1 MSARRAVIVDV
12 CRSAFGR
19 GRENGALAGL
29 HPVDL
34 YAEVIASLVERRGID
49 PVLIEDV
56 ITGCVIQVAEQAGN
70 IGRQAALAAGLPE
83 SVPAVTLDRKCGSAQ
98 QAIDFAAQGV
108 IAGAYDVVI
117 AGGVEMMGTVP
128 MRINRMGKDSEGPRF
143 KARYPQ
149 GLIHQGISADL
160 IAARYGLTR
169 DAQDAYALR
178 SNQRAAADAAEPAAH
193 AGGTARDI
201 VALEV
206 PQAEGGSRLVSRDE
220 GIRGDTSFEKLQ
232 SLKTPFEDAAMAAR
246 FPEIRWSV
254 TAGNASQVSDGAAAL
269 LICEEQTA
277 IRLGLA
283 PRAAITHFAVS
294 GDDPLMM
301 LTGVIPAT
309 RKLLQ
314 RAGLRIDE
322 IDAFEV
328 NEAFASVVLAWQQ
341 AVGADPERVN
351 VFGGAIAIGHPVG
364 ASGGRLMA
372 NLLRVLEAKQ
382 GRYGL
387 QTMCESGGMANATL
401 IERI

>member
-12 CRSAFGR
+12 VRSPFGR
-19 GRENGALAGL
+19 GRENGALAGV

-34 YAEVIASLVERRGID
+34 YAETIASLVRRTNID
-49 PVLIEDV
+49 PALVEDV
-56 ITGCVIQVAEQAGN
+56 VTGCVIQVAEQAGN

-83 SVPAVTLDRKCGSAQ
+83 TVPAVTLDRKCGSAQ

-149 GLIHQGISADL
+149 GLVHQGISADL

-178 SNQRAAADAAEPAAH
+178 SHRRAAADASDAAAC
-193 AGGTARDI
+193 AGGSARDL
-201 VALEV
+201 VAIEV
-206 PQAEGGSRLVSRDE
+206 PQAGGGVKRVTADE
-220 GIRGDTSFEKLQ
+220 GIRGDTTIEKLAA
-232 SLKTPFEDAAMAAR
+232 LKTPFEDAAMAAR

-277 IRLGLA
+277 ARLGLA
-283 PRAAITHFAVS
+283 PRAAITHFAVT
-294 GDDPLMM
+294 GDDPLLM

-309 RKLLQ
+309 RKLL
-314 RAGLRIDE
+314 
-322 IDAFEV
+322 
-328 NEAFASVVLAWQQ
+328 
-341 AVGADPERVN
+341 
-351 VFGGAIAIGHPVG
+351 
-364 ASGGRLMA
+364 
-372 NLLRVLEAKQ
+372 
-382 GRYGL
+382 
-387 QTMCESGGMANATL
+387 
-401 IERI
+401 

>member
-12 CRSAFGR
+12 VRTPFGR
-19 GRENGALAGL
+19 GRENGALTGV

-34 YAEVIASLVERRGID
+34 YAATIASLVRRTGID
-49 PVLIEDV
+49 PACIEDV
-56 ITGCVIQVAEQAGN
+56 ISGCVIQVAEQAGN

-83 SVPAVTLDRKCGSAQ
+83 TVPGVTLDRKCGSAQ

-149 GLIHQGISADL
+149 GLVHQGISADL

-169 DAQDAYALR
+169 EAQDAYALR
-178 SNQRAAADAAEPAAH
+178 SHQRAAADARDVAAC
-193 AGGTARDI
+193 AGGSARDL
-201 VALEV
+201 VAIDV
-206 PQAEGGSRLVSRDE
+206 PQADGGMKRVTADE
-220 GIRGDTSFEKLQ
+220 GIRGDTTIEKLAA
-232 SLKTPFEDAAMAAR
+232 LKTPFEDAAMAAR

-277 IRLGLA
+277 VRLGLT
-283 PRAAITHFAVS
+283 PRAAVTHFAVT
-294 GDDPLMM
+294 GDDPLLM
-301 LTGVIPAT
+301 LAGVIPAT
-309 RKLLQ
+309 QKLLK
-314 RAGLRIDE
+314 RAGLTIDA

-341 AVGADPERVN
+341 AVGADPDKVN

-372 NLLRVLEAKQ
+372 NLLRVLETNN
-382 GRYGL
+382 GRHGL

-401 IERI
+401 IERF